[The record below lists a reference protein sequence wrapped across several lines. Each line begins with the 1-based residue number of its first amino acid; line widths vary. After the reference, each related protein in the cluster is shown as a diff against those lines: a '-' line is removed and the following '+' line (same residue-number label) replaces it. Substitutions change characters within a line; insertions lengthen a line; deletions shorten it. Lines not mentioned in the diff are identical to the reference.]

1 MIKRYIFSIL
11 LCAGIVAVYAGCSLI
26 QETVLPEEKISMSFY
41 DAPATGIIDYL
52 SQLTDL
58 PVSYDPAV
66 ENITITL
73 VTPDPVTVTEA
84 EKLIAAAFEV
94 QDCIVTREKNA
105 ITIRKSP

>member
-1 MIKRYIFSIL
+1 M
-11 LCAGIVAVYAGCSLI
+11 GIIALHTGCSLM
-26 QETVLPEEKISMSFY
+26 QEIVLPEEKVSLSFY
-41 DAPATGIIDYL
+41 DAPATGVIDYL
-52 SQLTDL
+52 SQLADL

-66 ENITITL
+66 EDITITL
-73 VTPDPVTVTEA
+73 VTPDPVTVSEA